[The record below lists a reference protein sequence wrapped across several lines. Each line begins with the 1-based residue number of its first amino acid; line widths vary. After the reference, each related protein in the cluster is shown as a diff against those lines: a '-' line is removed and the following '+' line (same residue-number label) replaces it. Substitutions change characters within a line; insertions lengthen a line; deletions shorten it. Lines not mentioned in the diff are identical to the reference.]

1 MYMCMHYVT
10 KLFTLVY
17 AFYER
22 KPDKIKP
29 ECNRK
34 EFPEME
40 SHWGQWSMIDEN

>member
-10 KLFTLVY
+10 KLITLVY

-22 KPDKIKP
+22 KPIKP
-29 ECNRK
+29 

>member
-1 MYMCMHYVT
+1 MYTMCMHYVT

-29 ECNRK
+29 E
-34 EFPEME
+34 FTEME